1 MKPKKI
7 VYISCNPSTLARDV
21 ERLSK
26 HGYEMDV
33 AYPVDR
39 FSHTMHV
46 ETVVLLSHKKSQASS
61 PSL

>member
-1 MKPKKI
+1 MNPKKI

-26 HGYEMDV
+26 LGYEMDV
-33 AYPVDR
+33 AYPVDL

-46 ETVVLLSHKKSQASS
+46 ECVIRLQKVK
-61 PSL
+61 